1 MRMAVAWIGHETKR
15 LPEWRSIGG
24 AGVDRHLA
32 SQGSGSLKQR
42 EGQLAS
48 NAEAP
53 KRRSNIEAPHAP
65 CARYGGVDGH
75 ASNPSQFASK
85 VGSKQCLSFMS
96 EALPTR
102 YPLGHE
108 PLQKPVALASRLG
121 SQKIDTRG
129 QVTKNRGEMDL

>member
-15 LPEWRSIGG
+15 LQNGEAS
-24 AGVDRHLA
+24 GVPALTVTWHLKGRDLSSRERA
-32 SQGSGSLKQR
+32 SLR
-42 EGQLAS
+42 S